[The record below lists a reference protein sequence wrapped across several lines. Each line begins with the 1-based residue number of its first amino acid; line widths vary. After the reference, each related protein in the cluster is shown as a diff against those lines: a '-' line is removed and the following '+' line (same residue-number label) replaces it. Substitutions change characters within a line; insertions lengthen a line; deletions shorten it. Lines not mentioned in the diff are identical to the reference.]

1 LLGAGPHRIFV
12 SLDFSP
18 NRRGGVAVTPSAD
31 PGRNLQIK
39 EFFDV
44 VSGVGTANVYRIT
57 AVGARHDRDARRRY
71 CERQAA
77 WLSLVGHLDPLSL

>member
-31 PGRNLQIK
+31 PGRNLRIK

-44 VSGVGTANVYRIT
+44 VRVVWGPPMFTELQLWVLGTIVMLGVVIVSVKLPG
-57 AVGARHDRDARRRY
+57 
-71 CERQAA
+71 
-77 WLSLVGHLDPLSL
+77 